1 MAVFGLPGGAEWLFI
16 AAVALFML
24 VPGALVFWVGYL
36 TGKNAALRGDA
47 PGAGEDGAAGP
58 VKSKVRIAEDDQGA
72 PADEAD
78 A

>member
-1 MAVFGLPGGAEWLFI
+1 VFGIGGAEWLII

-47 PGAGEDGAAGP
+47 PGVGEDGVARP
-58 VKSKVRIAEDDQGA
+58 VTPKVRIAEDDAGA
-72 PADEAD
+72 TEDEAD

>member
-1 MAVFGLPGGAEWLFI
+1 VFGIGGAEWLLI

-24 VPGALVFWVGYL
+24 APGALVFWLGYL

-47 PGAGEDGAAGP
+47 PVENGAGDSRP
-58 VKSKVRIAEDDQGA
+58 VTPKVRIAEGEPGATEDD
-72 PADEAD
+72 AD